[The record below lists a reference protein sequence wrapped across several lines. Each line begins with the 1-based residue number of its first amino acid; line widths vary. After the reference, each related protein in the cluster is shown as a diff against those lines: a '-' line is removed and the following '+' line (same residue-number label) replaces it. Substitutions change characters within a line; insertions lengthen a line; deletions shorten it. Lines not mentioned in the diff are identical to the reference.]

1 MRVIYLVT
9 TLRHGIGGHIYSLQT
24 TAGSLMEQIDV
35 EIVNIGIKPSPV
47 LDNSKIN
54 YQFIFCNG
62 FNFLS
67 VIKKLNVII
76 KNNEPD
82 ILHAFDDKAFL
93 FARIV
98 SYKNKIP
105 IILTKCGGENQKKYP
120 YNKDL
125 VLFSQENIDFYKS
138 YNKFKS
144 ARFHF
149 IPNRVA
155 QFSDN
160 NLLIDEIKRKIGN
173 RISILRI
180 TRISTY
186 YEDSIL
192 QSIRL
197 IDHLVAEGYKNVILV
212 IIGVVESKDV
222 LRKISSPNILLF
234 TDEKYTKNAKKLINA
249 FDFVIG
255 TGRGLMEAASK
266 GKILLSPSKYY
277 KFPILVDRFVFKNLL
292 STNFSERNN
301 PNIKEEDNFN
311 KILRCIDSVD
321 EQQKITAFSN
331 EIFDKYFNIK
341 SVTNQYL
348 ELYQNSEPAVLT
360 GNIFYHFLFVIKE
373 FLFFYIKS

>member
-1 MRVIYLVT
+1 MRVIYFVT

-24 TAGSLMEQIDV
+24 TADSLKDKIDV
-35 EIVNIGIKPSPV
+35 KIVNIGTKPSPV
-47 LDNSKIN
+47 FNNSKIN

-62 FNFLS
+62 LNFLS
-67 VIKKLNVII
+67 VIKKLNDII
-76 KNNEPD
+76 KNDEPD

-98 SYKNKIP
+98 SYKNKTP
-105 IILTKCGGENQKKYP
+105 ILLTKCGGENQKRYP

-138 YNKFKS
+138 NKKFKS

-149 IPNRVA
+149 IPNRVT
-155 QFSDN
+155 QFPDN
-160 NLLIDEIKRKIGN
+160 NLLIEEIKHQINGRVSFL
-173 RISILRI
+173 RIS
-180 TRISTY
+180 RISTY
-186 YEDSIL
+186 YENSIL

-197 IDHLVAEGYKNVILV
+197 IDQLVADGYKNVILV
-212 IIGVVESKDV
+212 IVGVVESKDV
-222 LRKISSPNILLF
+222 LKKISSPNVLLF
-234 TDEKYTKNAKKLINA
+234 TDKIHTNNAKELINA

-277 KFPILVDRFVFKNLL
+277 KFPILVDRFVFENLL

-301 PNIKEEDNFN
+301 PDIKEEDNFN
-311 KILRCIDSVD
+311 KIIRCIDSID
-321 EQQKITAFSN
+321 ERKKISAFSN

-341 SVTNQYL
+341 SVTNRYL
-348 ELYQNSEPAVLT
+348 KLYQNSKPAVLK
-360 GNIFYHFLFVIKE
+360 GDILYHFLFVIKE
-373 FLFFYIKS
+373 FIYFFIKS